1 VPSDSSMPLVE
12 NAINRPSS
20 KPLSLGL
27 VQRLALFALLFAV
40 EWIPVSM
47 HFRFQRGAGV
57 ILQVS
62 VVAVSLLLAISFVRF
77 KESFARVSEELR
89 TTGINWAL
97 LGAHTAAFL
106 AFLGLSLISVDLHG
120 IAGLVI
126 TALWFAT
133 GAAAV
138 GLSAT
143 ALIPGA
149 VIVRLAR
156 STGYIW
162 IFTLAAGLV
171 ARWMVTYSTF
181 GKSAVWNPAFD
192 LSWKPAT
199 DFTFRLVEILL
210 SFLLH
215 EVVADRATMIIG
227 SPTFQVQILPW
238 CAGFEGTA
246 LMLVFSVA
254 WLGFFRR
261 EYRFPQALLL
271 IPAGMIVM
279 WVSNAVRIAALIM
292 IGVAGAPDIAEG
304 GFHSQAGWIAFT
316 SVALAFTVL
325 SRRISWMSTT
335 TRAVPLAAP
344 ATYNPSAA
352 YLLPFLAILGVGMI
366 SSAASGAFEWLYPLR
381 FLAAVVVLWHFRASY
396 RHLDWSFSWLSLV
409 AGTVIFGIWL
419 GMDRFGAPPSD
430 IAMGSALASLPG
442 PGRIAWIVARAAAA
456 VITVPIAEELA
467 FRGFLIRRLI
477 SADFEALDLRRYTW
491 LSLLVSSIAFG
502 LLHGRQWFAGV
513 LAGLV
518 FAAVMLRKGKI
529 GDAVVAHATTNA
541 WLALWVLQGGRW
553 HFW

>member
-1 VPSDSSMPLVE
+1 MPLVE